1 MGELK
6 MDALK
11 SEIVDIKL
19 SGDEVQN
26 ILMDH
31 VFSKYPE
38 LMDSMKWSWEDFSLN
53 FNSQK
58 LEDKALNIVFV
69 RHFEYKPE
77 TEQLELPIFQTK
89 VSDNV

>member
-1 MGELK
+1 
-6 MDALK
+6 MDAIK

-19 SGDEVQN
+19 TGEEVQG

-38 LMDSMKWSWEDFSLN
+38 LMDNMKWSWEDFSLN

-58 LEDKALNIVFV
+58 LEDKALNIVFI

-77 TEQLELPIFQTK
+77 TEQLNLPIFETRTT
-89 VSDNV
+89 DNV

>member
-1 MGELK
+1 VGELN
-6 MDALK
+6 MDAIK

-19 SGDEVQN
+19 TGEEVQG

-38 LMDSMKWSWEDFSLN
+38 LMDNMKWSWEDFSLN

-58 LEDKALNIVFV
+58 LEDKALNIVFI

-77 TEQLELPIFQTK
+77 TEQLNLPIFETRTT
-89 VSDNV
+89 DNV